1 MSAYTNMWLCLSP
14 SLSHFSLSL
23 SLFLSLSLSL
33 SVFLSLS
40 HTHIHP
46 SCRAEQKR
54 KEGLTL
60 HHTISS
66 WQHGFCVLCVL
77 GTKTAQLVSVTSCSN
92 SSSEAVIPPHPHP
105 HNYYYAMC
113 GCGLQSQIDRAH
125 LVITVHCCL
134 CSMQLDLSGAT
145 LHSGLVESH
154 LVSVGHR

>member
-14 SLSHFSLSL
+14 SLSLS
-23 SLFLSLSLSL
+23 FLSLPPSL

-40 HTHIHP
+40 HAHIYP

-60 HHTISS
+60 YHTISS

-92 SSSEAVIPPHPHP
+92 SSSEAVIPPPTP
-105 HNYYYAMC
+105 TPT
-113 GCGLQSQIDRAH
+113 I
-125 LVITVHCCL
+125 IT
-134 CSMQLDLSGAT
+134 MQC
-145 LHSGLVESH
+145 VVV
-154 LVSVGHR
+154 VS